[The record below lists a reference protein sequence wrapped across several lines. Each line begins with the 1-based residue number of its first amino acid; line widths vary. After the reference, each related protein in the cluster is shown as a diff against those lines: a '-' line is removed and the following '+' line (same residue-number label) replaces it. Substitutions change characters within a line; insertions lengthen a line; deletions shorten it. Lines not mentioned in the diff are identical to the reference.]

1 VRAPIVAGV
10 AGGVG
15 TTTVHFLIPASID
28 GGVYRG
34 GYVDVLVCRSTV
46 LDLTRAH
53 RAVQAVPGK
62 PLLVVVQDIPAKP
75 PRPVRALTTMV
86 EPHVSGVVNL
96 PFVAEWRNESDPWRL
111 AATAASHAE
120 VAKSLRPLQAARRE
134 LMTLLTQQLPW
145 LGPTWGTAAHPPTNG
160 HHPHP
165 PGSGGL
171 NSPLQHGRTNR

>member
-1 VRAPIVAGV
+1 M
-10 AGGVG
+10 G

-28 GGVYRG
+28 LGVYRG

-75 PRPVRALTTMV
+75 PRSVRALTTMV
-86 EPHVSGVVNL
+86 EPHVAGVVNL
-96 PFVAEWRNESDPWRL
+96 PFVPDWRNESDPWRL
-111 AATAASHAE
+111 AATAASHGE

-145 LGPTWGTAAHPPTNG
+145 LGPTWGASVPPATNG
-160 HHPHP
+160 HPQP
-165 PGSGGL
+165 PVPGGF
-171 NSPLQHGRTNR
+171 NPPLQHGRTNR